1 MTLLDCMK
9 IALGALAMLAV
20 CHLYNVG
27 IDNPAV
33 RRAALQG
40 YVLEV
45 EKTAAEAAAAEMT
58 RQRDA
63 ANQSLD
69 EYRRRAAAAEQAKD
83 AADAKL
89 QELISQDTG
98 DDGATWTAD
107 DLRWLHD
114 H

>member
-1 MTLLDCMK
+1 MGLFDYLK
-9 IALGALAMLAV
+9 VALGALAMLAL
-20 CHLYNVG
+20 CHLYNVV

-33 RRAALQG
+33 RKAALQG
-40 YVLEV
+40 YVLEA

-63 ANQSLD
+63 ATQSLD

-89 QELISQDTG
+89 QELISQDIG
-98 DDGATWTAD
+98 DDGAVWTAD
-107 DLRWLHD
+107 DLQWLHD